1 MSLEEYTQDKLW
13 PILVETVHSLVMF
26 PSHKGYT
33 RSVILPE
40 KPEVRPQELAIS
52 LHLSLGEAVVILYE
66 LHEEKKAGSQA
77 TG

>member
-1 MSLEEYTQDKLW
+1 MSFEEYTKDKLW

-33 RSVILPE
+33 RAVILPE

-52 LHLSLGEAVVILYE
+52 LHISLGEAVVILYE
-66 LHEEKKAGSQA
+66 LHEERKTDS
-77 TG
+77 

>member
-33 RSVILPE
+33 RAVILAE
-40 KPEVRPQELAIS
+40 KPEVRPQDLAIS
-52 LHLSLGEAVVILYE
+52 LHVSLGEAVVILYE
-66 LHEEKKAGSQA
+66 LHEEKKAGS
-77 TG
+77 